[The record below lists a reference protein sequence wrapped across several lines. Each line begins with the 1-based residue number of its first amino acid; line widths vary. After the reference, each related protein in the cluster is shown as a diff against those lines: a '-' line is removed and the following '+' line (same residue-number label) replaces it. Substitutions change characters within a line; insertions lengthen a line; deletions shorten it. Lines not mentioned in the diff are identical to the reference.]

1 MAATMKLEFPEHALR
16 PIGANEID
24 RARALAADSPR
35 HRALVRYHDHEEGV
49 QRMVNAVEPRSYV
62 RPHKHES
69 PDKVEVFVALAGRAL
84 VCTFD
89 DEGRVRERIEI
100 SASGPCRGVEI
111 PARTW
116 HSLLALEP
124 GTALFEVIEGP
135 FTADSHKSFAPWA
148 PPEGT
153 PESAR
158 FHAELRARLGL
169 LPLPESSTAPPPT
182 KPRRRGRKRMLF
194 LGLLAGWTA
203 VVTTFSGD
211 RFSSMHTS
219 RFLRPLLAWLLPH
232 LDRATFERLHFLIR
246 KGAHVT
252 EYAILAALAY
262 AAARAGLQ
270 GSSRA
275 SAAFAFLY
283 TLLIASLDEL
293 GQSYSAARGGQ
304 PADVALDMAGGL
316 LGLLFVRALEL
327 AFARNGRTA
336 SAIGR

>member
-1 MAATMKLEFPEHALR
+1 MATTMKLEFAEHALR
-16 PIGANEID
+16 PIGASEID

-35 HRALVRYHDHEEGV
+35 HRGLVRYHDHHEGV

-62 RPHKHES
+62 RPHKHEN
-69 PDKVEVFVALAGRAL
+69 PDKVEVFVALAGRAR

-89 DEGRVRERIEI
+89 DHGQVRESIEI
-100 SASGPCRGVEI
+100 CAEGPCRGVEI

-124 GTALFEVIEGP
+124 ATALYEVIEGP
-135 FTADSHKSFAPWA
+135 FAADSHKSFAPWA

-153 PESAR
+153 PEGER
-158 FHAELRARLGL
+158 FHADLLARLGL
-169 LPLPESSTAPPPT
+169 PPAIPRAPAPPT
-182 KPRRRGRKRMLF
+182 VRRRRGRKRLFF

-211 RFSSMHTS
+211 RFSSVHTS

-232 LDRATFERLHFLIR
+232 LDRVTFERIHFLIR

-262 AAARAGLQ
+262 AAARAGLV

-275 SAAFAFLY
+275 AATFALLY
-283 TLLIASLDEL
+283 ALLIASLDEL
-293 GQSYSAARGGQ
+293 GQSFSSARGGH
-304 PADVALDMAGGL
+304 PADVALDMAGGV
-316 LGLLFVRALEL
+316 LGVLFVRGIEL
-327 AFARNGRTA
+327 AFARGRS
-336 SAIGR
+336 SATDVRA